1 MPDPNERQK
10 PQVSNEPVNVLQLV
24 QGQSIMLK
32 GNILAEVVDNPG
44 DGYWIRVKSADGS
57 SGEDL
62 VFANEVI
69 GLVQ

>member
-1 MPDPNERQK
+1 
-10 PQVSNEPVNVLQLV
+10 
-24 QGQSIMLK
+24 
-32 GNILAEVVDNPG
+32 LAEVVDNPG

-62 VFANEVI
+62 IFANEVI